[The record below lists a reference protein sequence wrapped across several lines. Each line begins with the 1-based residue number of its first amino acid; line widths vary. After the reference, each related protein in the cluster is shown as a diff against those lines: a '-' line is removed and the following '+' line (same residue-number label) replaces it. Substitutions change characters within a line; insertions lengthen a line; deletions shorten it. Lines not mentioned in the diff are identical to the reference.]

1 LAELNRPDLNRAEL
15 NPPVRPGLAA
25 TRSAL
30 ASGETRVVDHVE
42 AVLDRIGA
50 VDGELGAYVSV
61 AADPARR
68 AAAVADERIRRHGRA
83 AFRRQPLLGVTVAV
97 KDLIQTRD
105 LPTTR
110 GSLNRNDRA
119 PVDAPVVAR
128 LRAAGAIV
136 VGKTT
141 TSEYGW
147 SASSASRVAPATR
160 NPWSPR
166 HSAGGSSGGSA
177 AAVAAGLCDV
187 ALGTDGAGSIRIPA
201 AFCGI
206 VGFKPTQGLI
216 PYVPACVNRL
226 SHAGP
231 MVHRVADAI
240 ELTRVMAGA
249 DPGDPD
255 SAARLPSRNR
265 HRGPLRVAWI
275 EFPGTDPAV
284 RRAASAAADAL
295 RGLGHRVEAVD
306 PPFTDPYLALLTL
319 LAAEAAA
326 TTPPEQEP
334 GADAGRLAVVRHGR
348 TLSAGAV
355 MNAGAA
361 RMRLRT
367 RMAEIMGR
375 YDVLASCTVP
385 VEPFAVD
392 AIGPSWA
399 ADPED
404 LLWLSWAPACYPFN
418 LTGQPAISLPV
429 GLTAAGLPVGVQ
441 LVGPV
446 GADLSVL
453 ALAGRLEAE
462 LAVVPGSPPAPDK
475 GD

>member
-1 LAELNRPDLNRAEL
+1 MSRPGLLHRPAVD
-15 NPPVRPGLAA
+15 RPGLAA

-30 ASGETRVVDHVE
+30 ASGETRVADRVE
-42 AVLDRIGA
+42 AVLSRIDA
-50 VDGELGAYVSV
+50 VDDALGAYVSV

-68 AAAVADERIRRHGRA
+68 AAAAADELIRRQGRA

-97 KDLIQTRD
+97 KDLIQTAE
-105 LPTTR
+105 LATTR
-110 GSLNRNDRA
+110 GSLIRNDRA

-206 VGFKPTQGLI
+206 VGFKPTRGLL
-216 PYVPACVNRL
+216 PYVPTCVSRV
-226 SHAGP
+226 SHLGP
-231 MVHRVADAI
+231 MVSRVDDAV

-249 DPGDPD
+249 HAGDPD
-255 SAARLPSRNR
+255 SALRLPSPGRN
-265 HRGPLRVAWI
+265 RGPLRVAWV
-275 EFPGTDPAV
+275 EFPGTAPVV
-284 RRAASAAADAL
+284 RRAAAAAAGAL
-295 RGLGHRVEAVD
+295 RGLGHRVDVID
-306 PPFTDPYLALLTL
+306 PPFTDPYLTLLTL
-319 LAAEAAA
+319 LAAAEAAD
-326 TTPPEQEP
+326 TPPHREHD
-334 GADAGRLAVVRHGR
+334 ADAGRLAVVRHGR
-348 TLSAGAV
+348 TLDAGAV
-355 MNAGAA
+355 MRAEAA
-361 RMRLRT
+361 RLRLRA
-367 RMAEIMGR
+367 RMAEVMGR
-375 YDVLASCTVP
+375 YDVVASCTVP
-385 VEPFAVD
+385 VEPFGVD
-392 AIGPSWA
+392 EIGPPWA
-399 ADPED
+399 ADPND
-404 LLWLSWAPACYPFN
+404 LLWLAWAPACYPFN

-429 GLTAAGLPVGVQ
+429 GVTPAGLPVGVQ

-446 GADLSVL
+446 GGDLSVL
-453 ALAGRLEAE
+453 ALARRLEAE
-462 LAVVPGSPPAPDK
+462 LAVVPGPVPAPDK